1 MQTSLEK
8 LKSMDDFFSFVK
20 LPYNKTSLSHCNDF
34 GICKY
39 KKINTYN
46 KNRIKQKNEWGK
58 FMIGDD
64 DFFMQNAD
72 YHYGASD
79 AEKMYGRDYSDYSG
93 YVPRY
98 GSGGSGEYSP
108 FAENDSDSG
117 KTCIAG
123 ILIVLAIIIFAT
135 VVVPAVFDSMSNSVI
150 IDDLTITR
158 YIYSNQYESKVSTDE
173 GYEITYKEK
182 SFGTHAINV
191 IFYSKNGEVLYND
204 SNYVGT
210 CYLGDVPY
218 IVYFDG
224 KADYAIFEVYKNHL
238 DSGKCIYRERVDV
251 DNVNVKKEFI
261 NYDTLYNY

>member
-1 MQTSLEK
+1 
-8 LKSMDDFFSFVK
+8 
-20 LPYNKTSLSHCNDF
+20 
-34 GICKY
+34 
-39 KKINTYN
+39 
-46 KNRIKQKNEWGK
+46 
-58 FMIGDD
+58 MIGDD

-79 AEKMYGRDYSDYSG
+79 TEKMYGRNYDDYSG
-93 YVPRY
+93 SLGGY
-98 GSGGSGEYSP
+98 GSSGYGGYGSSAENEGS
-108 FAENDSDSG
+108 ENDSTG
-117 KTCIAG
+117 KYCIAG
-123 ILIVLAIIIFAT
+123 ILIVLAIILIPT
-135 VVVPAVFDSMSNSVI
+135 VVVPAVTDSMSNSVI

-158 YIYSNQYESKVSTDE
+158 YIYSSQYDSKVSTDE

-191 IFYSKNGEVLYND
+191 IFYSKDGKVLYND

-218 IVYFDG
+218 LVHLDE

-251 DNVNVKKEFI
+251 DNVNVKKEFF
-261 NYDTLYNY
+261 NYDTFYDN

>member
-1 MQTSLEK
+1 MGE
-8 LKSMDDFFSFVK
+8 
-20 LPYNKTSLSHCNDF
+20 
-34 GICKY
+34 I
-39 KKINTYN
+39 
-46 KNRIKQKNEWGK
+46 
-58 FMIGDD
+58 MIGDD

-79 AEKMYGRDYSDYSG
+79 TEKMYGRGYDDYSG
-93 YVPRY
+93 SVGGY
-98 GSGGSGEYSP
+98 GSSSYGGYGSTSNQESSENDGSGM
-108 FAENDSDSG
+108 
-117 KTCIAG
+117 TCLAG
-123 ILIVLAIIIFAT
+123 ILIVLAIIVMAT
-135 VVVPAVFDSMSNSVI
+135 VVVPAVFDAMSNSVI

-158 YIYSNQYESKVSTDE
+158 YIYSTQYESKVSTSH
-173 GYEITYKEK
+173 GYEITYNQK

-191 IFYSKNGEVLYND
+191 IFYSKNGRVLYND

-224 KADYAIFEVYKNHL
+224 KADYAIFEVYRNHL

>member
-1 MQTSLEK
+1 
-8 LKSMDDFFSFVK
+8 
-20 LPYNKTSLSHCNDF
+20 
-34 GICKY
+34 
-39 KKINTYN
+39 
-46 KNRIKQKNEWGK
+46 
-58 FMIGDD
+58 MIGDD

-79 AEKMYGRDYSDYSG
+79 VEKMYGRNYDDYSG
-93 YVPRY
+93 PIGGY
-98 GSGGSGEYSP
+98 GSSGYGGYDSTSKSS
-108 FAENDSDSG
+108 ENDNSG
-117 KTCIAG
+117 KHCIIG
-123 ILIVLAIIIFAT
+123 ILIVLAIILIPT
-135 VVVPAVFDSMSNSVI
+135 VIVPAVTDSMTNSVI

-251 DNVNVKKEFI
+251 DNINVKKEFI